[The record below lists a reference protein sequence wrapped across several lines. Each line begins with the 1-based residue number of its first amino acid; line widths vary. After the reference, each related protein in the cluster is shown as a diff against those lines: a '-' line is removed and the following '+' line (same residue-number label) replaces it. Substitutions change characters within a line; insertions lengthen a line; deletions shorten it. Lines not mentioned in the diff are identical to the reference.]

1 MYKVVLSGTI
11 GGVAQQIVYECER
24 YKHVNNETLKLSTG
38 DTHLFIDLTDV
49 SSYTIANNDVE
60 DTSSVV
66 SE

>member
-11 GGVAQQIVYECER
+11 GGVTQQLIYECER

-49 SSYTIANNDVE
+49 LSYTISSNDV
-60 DTSSVV
+60 DVV